1 MNERM
6 IKART
11 TRRPC
16 DRVGSAKKDADTRCD
31 NRHATRRARMERAN
45 IARKRA
51 RMDESISLGIAL
63 ALPLGAGIG
72 IVIGIFTEKIP
83 FWLPI
88 GAEIGLVCGILG
100 GIVVAAHGKESS
112 TRE

>member
-1 MNERM
+1 
-6 IKART
+6 
-11 TRRPC
+11 
-16 DRVGSAKKDADTRCD
+16 
-31 NRHATRRARMERAN
+31 MERAN

-100 GIVVAAHGKESS
+100 GIVVAAHGKESL